1 MEGWRPTGLDYLA
14 AVTDLL
20 QRERVVGPASGVWEA
35 ADFQWWWRKD
45 QHHDPRNQVFW
56 DDASIVITHWG
67 DYFGCELL
75 GRRKSQL
82 LPLAMPR
89 LRELGLPTEM
99 VIRDDDGELIQAAL
113 DAGFEP
119 SFEVGVTNVMPAE
132 AVPPPINLPDDVR
145 LLSRAETTERPH
157 HMIPRN
163 GENVAERLSE
173 CSIYRPDHDLVLL
186 GLDDEVAGYAL
197 FWPDPVTGVG
207 LIEPVRIEK
216 SFQGRG
222 LGKAIMAEG
231 VRRLAEAGCSSMR
244 VTYLVGNQAAK
255 RLYLGTGFQP
265 LFSSTTF
272 TLNH

>member
-1 MEGWRPTGLDYLA
+1 MEGWRPTGLEYLA

-20 QRERVVGPASGVWEA
+20 QRERVADPASGVWEA

-45 QHHDPRNQVFW
+45 QHQDPRNQVFW
-56 DDASIVITHWG
+56 DDAAIVITHWG
-67 DYFGCELL
+67 EHFGCELL
-75 GRRKSQL
+75 GGRKEQL
-82 LPLAMPR
+82 LPLAMPT

-99 VIRDDDGELIQAAL
+99 VIRDDDRELIQTAL

-119 SFEVGVTNVMPAE
+119 SFEVGVTTEMPAG
-132 AVPPPINLPDDVR
+132 AVPPPIELPEDVR
-145 LLSRAETTERPH
+145 LLSRTETADRPH

-173 CSIYRPDHDLVLL
+173 CSLYRPDHDLVLL
-186 GLDDEVAGYAL
+186 GPDEVAGYAL
-197 FWPDPVTGVG
+197 FWADPVTGVG
-207 LIEPVRIEK
+207 LVEPVRIEQ

-231 VRRLAEAGCSSMR
+231 VRRLADTGCSSMK
-244 VTYLVGNQAAK
+244 VTYIVGNDAAQ